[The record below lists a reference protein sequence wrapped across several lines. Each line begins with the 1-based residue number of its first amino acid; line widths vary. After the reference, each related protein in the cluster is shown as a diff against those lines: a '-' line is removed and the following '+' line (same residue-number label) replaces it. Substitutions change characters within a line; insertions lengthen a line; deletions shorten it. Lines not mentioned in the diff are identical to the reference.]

1 MHSHRI
7 LPFMPTPDGQPR
19 TLDDYMRLDVEHGI
33 ELIEGEF
40 VVSPAPDPRHQ
51 TAILRMGSILD
62 EQVRRLRLGRIYI
75 APLDVVLSR
84 ITAVQP
90 DVLFLSNSSLARLD
104 RRLEGPPDI
113 AIEFLSRGNPENDLD
128 RKLKLYRKYG
138 VPEYWIGD
146 PEARTLAI
154 RRLSGGSWSEPVLLD
169 AGGVATSPM
178 MPGVRV
184 PLAEVFI
191 D

>member
-1 MHSHRI
+1 MRPHRI
-7 LPFMPTPDGQPR
+7 LPFMPAPDGQLR
-19 TLDDYMRLDVEHGI
+19 TIDDYMRLDVEHGV

-51 TAILRMGSILD
+51 TAVLMMGSILNT
-62 EQVRRLRLGRIYI
+62 QVRALRLGRIYI

-84 ITAVQP
+84 FTAVQP
-90 DVLFLSNSSLARLD
+90 DVLFLSNASLLRLD

-128 RKLKLYRKYG
+128 RKLKLYRKHA

-154 RRLSGGSWSEPVLLD
+154 RRLDGGAWSEPWQLNSGD
-169 AGGVATSPM
+169 VATSPLI
-178 MPGVRV
+178 PGVQV
-184 PLAEVFI
+184 PLADVFI